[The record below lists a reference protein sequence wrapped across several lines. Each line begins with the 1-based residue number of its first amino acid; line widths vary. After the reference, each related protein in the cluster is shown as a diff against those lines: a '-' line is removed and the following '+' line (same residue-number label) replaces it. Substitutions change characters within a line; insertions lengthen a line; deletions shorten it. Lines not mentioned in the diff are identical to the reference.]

1 MSAGKTPP
9 PPSPSPPAGPPAISC
24 CPVCQSEYSER
35 ETMHCFTCG
44 WYLMPLPSNFT
55 GAAAAVLASREQV
68 RLAWAREAWS
78 KTQLTTQ
85 LNQVHAQLKRARHE
99 RAQIHSQ
106 LQQVLRGQQEG
117 GLELMAQTLLQ
128 VLDGV
133 NRLQDLVEGGA
144 IAADPVPGGAS
155 GGASLSPAA
164 LSAIAVPPA
173 IPSGSPPVTA
183 YPSPAPAPIPAS
195 VPRGAT
201 PNSPFPPDP
210 EEVTLLQFEPV
221 AANGTVRGADSGPR
235 SPLPSFSMAVDR
247 GKGALAGA
255 YQALEQLLAQG
266 QWREAD
272 IATTQIMLEVVGRE
286 KASWLRVED
295 IENFPPQDLKMLDEL
310 WSRYSKNRF
319 GFSTQNRLWTQIVA
333 RSTSPVEAWCEF
345 GDALGWHANKSL
357 TFSLKAPAGHLPY
370 CSSVGI
376 WWCSGL
382 FPRAIAAATAQ

>member
-1 MSAGKTPP
+1 
-9 PPSPSPPAGPPAISC
+9 
-24 CPVCQSEYSER
+24 
-35 ETMHCFTCG
+35 
-44 WYLMPLPSNFT
+44 MPLPSNFT
-55 GAAAAVLASREQV
+55 AAAAAVLASREQV

-99 RAQIHSQ
+99 RAQLYSQ

-144 IAADPVPGGAS
+144 IAAESLPSGAEGG
-155 GGASLSPAA
+155 GGTYLSPATI
-164 LSAIAVPPA
+164 SAIAMPPA
-173 IPSGSPPVTA
+173 AAPAALHHPPT
-183 YPSPAPAPIPAS
+183 PMPAP

-201 PNSPFPPDP
+201 PNIPFPADP

-221 AANGTVRGADSGPR
+221 AANGSARGAGSGPGAEMPMGAAR
-235 SPLPSFSMAVDR
+235 STLPSFSMAVDR

-255 YQALEQLLAQG
+255 YQALEELLAQG

-310 WSRYSKNRF
+310 WSRHSKNRF
-319 GFSTQNRLWTQIVA
+319 GFSTQNRIWTQIVA

-382 FPRAIAAATAQ
+382 FPRAIAAATAA

>member
-1 MSAGKTPP
+1 
-9 PPSPSPPAGPPAISC
+9 
-24 CPVCQSEYSER
+24 
-35 ETMHCFTCG
+35 MHCFTCG

-68 RLAWAREAWS
+68 RLAWAREAWA
-78 KTQLTTQ
+78 KTQLTTH

-106 LQQVLRGQQEG
+106 LQQVLRGQREG
-117 GLELMAQTLLQ
+117 GMELMAQTLLQ

-144 IAADPVPGGAS
+144 IAPPIAGPPLGQFPSHTQPIPSSHASSHASSHTSFHTSSPASPVP
-155 GGASLSPAA
+155 
-164 LSAIAVPPA
+164 VPPM
-173 IPSGSPPVTA
+173 PPM
-183 YPSPAPAPIPAS
+183 PPGPAPR
-195 VPRGAT
+195 VAT
-201 PNSPFPPDP
+201 SNIPFPPDP
-210 EEVTLLQFEPV
+210 EEVTLLQFVEPA
-221 AANGTVRGADSGPR
+221 AANGSRASAGSGSGMGAGAGATTR
-235 SPLPSFSMAVDR
+235 SSLPSFPTPAAR
-247 GKGALAGA
+247 GKGALEGA
-255 YQALEQLLAQG
+255 YQALEQLLAKG

-295 IENFPPQDLKMLDEL
+295 IENFPPKDLKTLDQL
-310 WSRYSKNRF
+310 WSRYSSDRF
-319 GFSTQNRLWTQIVA
+319 GFSTQNRIWSEIA
-333 RSTSPVEAWCEF
+333 AHSTSPVEAWCEF

-357 TFSLKAPAGHLPY
+357 TFSLKAPLGHLPY

-382 FPRAIAAATAQ
+382 FPRAIAAANAH

>member
-1 MSAGKTPP
+1 
-9 PPSPSPPAGPPAISC
+9 
-24 CPVCQSEYSER
+24 
-35 ETMHCFTCG
+35 MHCFTCG

-68 RLAWAREAWS
+68 RLAWAREAWE

-99 RAQIHSQ
+99 RAQIHAQ

-144 IAADPVPGGAS
+144 IAADALPSGAS
-155 GGASLSPAA
+155 GGGGYLSPAA
-164 LSAIAVPPA
+164 ISAIAVPPA
-173 IPSGSPPVTA
+173 IPSVSPVSPPYSPT
-183 YPSPAPAPIPAS
+183 PAP
-195 VPRGAT
+195 VPRVAT
-201 PNSPFPPDP
+201 PNIPFPPDP

-221 AANGTVRGADSGPR
+221 AANGSGHSSGHNSGHSSGSGMGAAR
-235 SPLPSFSMAVDR
+235 SPLPSFSMAVER

-295 IENFPPQDLKMLDEL
+295 IENFPPQDLKMLDDL
-310 WSRYSKNRF
+310 WSRYSQNRF
-319 GFSTQNRLWTQIVA
+319 GFSTQNRLWSGIVA